1 MPPDSRATG
10 GRIARPTLRSA
21 LALTLVI
28 VPAALPAATI
38 VDSLSNARRTAPTST
53 SSDESA
59 DVARGRMLFGASVA
73 ISGTTAF
80 IGEPRGATPGAVH
93 IYARGPVAWK
103 AASKI
108 ASPVGAPNDGF
119 GNALASDG
127 ATLLVGQ
134 LDAAN
139 GADSARGT
147 VFVYRKAASGSW
159 ERTGMLRAATRP
171 ARAAFGTAITLSGD
185 MAYIGAPGEG
195 AGAVYVYR
203 RTADGSYESVSRM
216 AGEGTEVNDAYGTSI
231 AADGDR
237 LAIGAPARTM
247 RRGAVF
253 MYRRDEAGAWKQEA
267 LIVSARG
274 ADNARFG
281 HALQLSATR
290 LAVGA
295 PGALPVAGL
304 GNNAAAGLVT
314 IFDYSELAEIWRER
328 QSFTQ
333 PTYGAARFGTVLARA
348 GTELWIS
355 APASERNTG
364 AVQRLRQDA
373 DGAWTMTALAVA
385 NVEPGALFG
394 GAMAISGSRAVV
406 GMPQDG
412 GSGGTVMFLERS
424 ATGTWVSKGMLYPE
438 PPVTA
443 LTAVKGKEVVCAD
456 GKAGAFECG
465 NTGLMSFLPISAI
478 GGKRGTGMNDN
489 WGWTDPV
496 TKREIALLGRT
507 DGTSFVDVT
516 DPSNPRYLGDLP
528 KTKGSPSSAWRDMKV
543 YKDHV
548 FIVSDNAGE
557 HGMQVFDLTRLR
569 TVKAPQQFKPDAT
582 YDRINSAHNIVANEE
597 TGFMYAVG
605 TSGGGETCG
614 GGYHMIDVRTPKKP
628 KFAGCFGDPKTGQAG
643 TGYSH
648 DAQCVVY
655 HGPDAK
661 YKDREICIGSNEN
674 AISIADLTDKKNPV
688 AISRAS
694 YPNVAYAHQ
703 AWFTDDH
710 RYLYLNDEGDES
722 TGKGEAAKG
731 TRTLV
736 WDLADLSDP
745 ILVKEHV
752 GVSKAIDHNLYVKGD
767 RMYQA
772 NYTSGLRILD
782 VSDPRNPKEVA
793 FMDTHPGDDG
803 KPSFAGAWS
812 VYPFFKSG
820 AIVVTSI
827 GEGVFFVRDMSR
839 KVVP

>member
-1 MPPDSRATG
+1 MRPAFWITLLACPAMLSAAPAADSVSRVASRDSRAE
-10 GRIARPTLRSA
+10 
-21 LALTLVI
+21 
-28 VPAALPAATI
+28 
-38 VDSLSNARRTAPTST
+38 
-53 SSDESA
+53 SDAEQ
-59 DVARGRMLFGASVA
+59 RMLFGASVA
-73 ISGTTAF
+73 ISGTLAF
-80 IGEPRGATPGAVH
+80 VGEPRGQTPGTVH
-93 IYARGPVAWK
+93 VYSRSPAAWRATGTIK
-103 AASKI
+103 APDGK
-108 ASPVGAPNDGF
+108 PNDGF
-119 GNALASDG
+119 GSTLATDG
-127 ATLLVGQ
+127 TTLLIGQ
-134 LDAAN
+134 VDMPT
-139 GADSARGT
+139 GADSARGA
-147 VFVYRKAASGSW
+147 VHVYRRGAAGKWEHSG
-159 ERTGMLRAATRP
+159 TIRAATRL
-171 ARAAFGTAITLSGD
+171 ARAGFSTSMTMAGD
-185 MAYIGAPGEG
+185 HVYIGAPGEG
-195 AGAVYVYR
+195 AGAVYVFR
-203 RTADGSYESVSRM
+203 RAANGTYEAAGRM
-216 AGEGTEVNDAYGTSI
+216 SGDGTEVNDAYGTSI
-231 AADGDR
+231 ATDGDR
-237 LAIGAPARTM
+237 LAIGAPARAL
-247 RRGAVF
+247 RRGGVF
-253 MYRRDEAGAWKQEA
+253 MYRRDAAGEWKQEA

-281 HALQLSATR
+281 HSLQLSGTR

-295 PGALPVAGL
+295 PGALPIAGM
-304 GNNAAAGLVT
+304 GGNAAAGLVT
-314 IFDYSELAEIWRER
+314 IFDYSEIAEIWRER

-333 PTYGAARFGTVLARA
+333 VTYAPARLGTAIVRA
-348 GTELWIS
+348 GNELWVS
-355 APASERNTG
+355 APTAERNTG
-364 AVQRLRQDA
+364 SVQRLRQDGE
-373 DGAWTMTALAVA
+373 GAWSMMPLTAPDL
-385 NVEPGALFG
+385 EPGAAFG
-394 GAMAISGSRAVV
+394 ASVAVSGNRAVV
-406 GMPQDG
+406 GMPNDAGAG
-412 GSGGTVMFLERS
+412 GSVMFLERS
-424 ATGTWVSKGMLYPE
+424 AAGVWSSRGILF
-438 PPVTA
+438 PVTE
-443 LTAVKGKEVVCAD
+443 TKTYSAVKGKEVQCGAN
-456 GKAGAFECG
+456 GKAGDFECG

-478 GGKRGTGMNDN
+478 GGKRGTNMNDN

-496 TKREIALLGRT
+496 TKREIAILGRT

-516 DPSNPRYLGDLP
+516 DPANPRYLGNLP
-528 KTKGSPSSAWRDMKV
+528 KTKGSPASAWRDMKV
-543 YKDHV
+543 YRDHV
-548 FIVSDNAGE
+548 FIVSDNAAE

-569 TVKAPQQFKPDAT
+569 AAKAPQLFKPDVT

-597 TGFMYAVG
+597 TGFMYTVG
-605 TSGGGETCG
+605 NSGGGETCG

-628 KFAGCFGDPKTGQAG
+628 KFAGCFGDPKTGSAG

-648 DAQCVVY
+648 DAQCVKY
-655 HGPDAK
+655 HGPDQK
-661 YKDREICIGSNEN
+661 YTGKEICVGSNEN

-782 VSDPRNPKEVA
+782 ISDPRNPKEVG

-812 VYPFFKSG
+812 VYPYFKSG
-820 AIVVTSI
+820 AIVITSI